1 MVTAELAVAIPSLIG
16 LVLVLAQVLG
26 VLVLSAR
33 CADAA
38 RAGARA
44 AARGETPEAAAARS
58 ATAVPGAQVPLSKD
72 GSVLHVRV
80 SAAPRLL
87 PGVSWLLSAQLVS
100 GEAAADV
107 EPEPDA
113 GSP

>member
-44 AARGETPEAAAARS
+44 AARGETPAAAAARAS
-58 ATAVPGAQVPLSKD
+58 AAVPGAQV
-72 GSVLHVRV
+72 SVSQEGILVRVRV

-87 PGVSWLLSAQLVS
+87 PGVGWLLPAHLVS
-100 GEAAADV
+100 GEAAADA
-107 EPEPDA
+107 EPGPDA
-113 GSP
+113 GGP